1 MVRRQLFEP
10 IKPMLRDQG
19 YRLLLWLTFDQR
31 QLGDARA
38 LAARLGLPVSTARSC
53 PAQGFTVKVK
63 HG

>member
-1 MVRRQLFEP
+1 
-10 IKPMLRDQG
+10 MLRDQG

-31 QLGDARA
+31 QLEDARA

-53 PAQGFTVKVK
+53 PAQGFKVKVK